1 MKKLILLLL
10 ALPSILMGQNKF
22 IGSIE
27 RLSSDMDKFISKDS
41 KIEIIAKGF
50 SWSEGPVWS
59 KKLNAVLFSDVPK
72 NIIYKWDQKNG
83 LDVFLDQIGYSGIV
97 PNSKKSGTNGLIIDH
112 NGNLIICM
120 HGDRRIVKLTDWKSN
135 KVFPII
141 TSFNNKLFNSPN
153 DLVYDSKKNL
163 FFTDPPYG
171 LQGGDNDKL
180 KELEFN
186 GVFRLSNNGQLK
198 VLIKNLSRPNGIA
211 ISVDEKTLYVA
222 NSDSKNPVIM
232 KYKITNEGVE
242 NPEVFFNGT
251 ELSKKEIGLFDGL
264 KIHPTGTVFATG
276 PGGVLLINPDGNHIG
291 TIKTEVR
298 SANCAFDDKFEYLY
312 MTSHQY
318 LTRIRI
324 ID

>member
-1 MKKLILLLL
+1 MLI
-10 ALPSILMGQNKF
+10 GQNEF
-22 IGSIE
+22 IGSVE
-27 RLSSDMDKFISKDS
+27 RLSDEMDKFISIDS

-171 LQGGDNDKL
+171 LQGG
-180 KELEFN
+180 
-186 GVFRLSNNGQLK
+186 
-198 VLIKNLSRPNGIA
+198 
-211 ISVDEKTLYVA
+211 
-222 NSDSKNPVIM
+222 IM
-232 KYKITNEGVE
+232 
-242 NPEVFFNGT
+242 
-251 ELSKKEIGLFDGL
+251 
-264 KIHPTGTVFATG
+264 
-276 PGGVLLINPDGNHIG
+276 IN
-291 TIKTEVR
+291 
-298 SANCAFDDKFEYLY
+298 
-312 MTSHQY
+312 
-318 LTRIRI
+318 
-324 ID
+324 

>member
-59 KKLNAVLFSDVPK
+59 KKLNAVLFSDVP
-72 NIIYKWDQKNG
+72 NNVIYKWDEKNG
-83 LDVFLDQIGYSGIV
+83 LDVFLDKIGYSGIV

-120 HGDRRIVKLTDWKSN
+120 HGDRRIVMLTDWKSD

-171 LQGGDNDKL
+171 LQRGDNDKL

-211 ISVDEKTLYVA
+211 ISVDEKT
-222 NSDSKNPVIM
+222 
-232 KYKITNEGVE
+232 
-242 NPEVFFNGT
+242 
-251 ELSKKEIGLFDGL
+251 
-264 KIHPTGTVFATG
+264 
-276 PGGVLLINPDGNHIG
+276 
-291 TIKTEVR
+291 
-298 SANCAFDDKFEYLY
+298 
-312 MTSHQY
+312 
-318 LTRIRI
+318 
-324 ID
+324 